1 MNWFFCG
8 LKLQMSVFLEG
19 SDIPDWH
26 AILAPVSAL
35 SPVII
40 MQGSYASTKSAI
52 APFVSGFNLF

>member
-1 MNWFFCG
+1 
-8 LKLQMSVFLEG
+8 MSVFLEG
-19 SDIPDWH
+19 SDIPHWH